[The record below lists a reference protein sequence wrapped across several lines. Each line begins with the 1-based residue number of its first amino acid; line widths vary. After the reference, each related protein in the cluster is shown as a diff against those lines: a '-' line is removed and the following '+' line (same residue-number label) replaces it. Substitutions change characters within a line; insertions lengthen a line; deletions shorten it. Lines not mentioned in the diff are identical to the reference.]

1 MPTSAKRPDRI
12 SMKPV
17 VILPRN
23 ITPPDGRT
31 APRRRL
37 LIASLQIAA
46 WALIAATLA
55 GFAGRLFW
63 ILDLFSHFRLHYFW
77 GLTICAV
84 TLSALKRHKLA
95 LIPGIFALVNLGLIV
110 PLYLRDSRPTA
121 TSKTAGFR
129 ILSLNL
135 QSTNREFG
143 ALREY
148 VRQKSPDVAVFS
160 TVSHD
165 WAVQLEP
172 LGAEFPYH
180 KIFLPPD
187 GGIYGIAIF
196 SRHFLSDVTPLNLGD
211 GNLAVGA
218 GLIVES
224 QPVTIFGVHTDSP
237 RSRAQ
242 TASRD
247 RQLARLAESIARQR
261 FEVVVVGDL
270 NTTSWSYAF
279 NDLLRASDLRDSR
292 AGFGVEASWPAAL
305 GPLGIAIDHCLIS
318 REISVKRREI
328 GANICSDHR
337 PLVVD
342 LTVKAE

>member
-1 MPTSAKRPDRI
+1 
-12 SMKPV
+12 V
-17 VILPRN
+17 
-23 ITPPDGRT
+23 
-31 APRRRL
+31 
-37 LIASLQIAA
+37 
-46 WALIAATLA
+46 TLA
-55 GFAGRLFW
+55 ALGR
-63 ILDLFSHFRLHYFW
+63 R
-77 GLTICAV
+77 
-84 TLSALKRHKLA
+84 KLA
-95 LIPGIFALVNLGLIV
+95 VIPGIFALLNLALIA
-110 PLYLRDSRPTA
+110 PLYVGGSDTA
-121 TSKTAGFR
+121 GRSKTAGFR

-180 KIFLPPD
+180 KIFLPPE
-187 GGIYGIAIF
+187 GGIFGIAIF
-196 SRHFLSDVTPLNLGD
+196 SRHFLSDVSPLNLGD
-211 GNLAVGA
+211 GNLAIGA

-224 QPVTIFGVHTDSP
+224 QPVTIFGVHSDSP
-237 RSRAQ
+237 RSRAR

-247 RQLARLAESIARQR
+247 RQLARLAEFVVRQK

-292 AGFGVEASWPAAL
+292 PGFGVQASWPAAL
-305 GPLGIAIDHCLIS
+305 GPLGIAIDHCLVS
-318 REISVKRREI
+318 PGISVKRREI
-328 GANICSDHR
+328 GADICSDHR

>member
-1 MPTSAKRPDRI
+1 
-12 SMKPV
+12 MKPV
-17 VILPRN
+17 VIVPRN
-23 ITPPDGRT
+23 IRPPHGRT
-31 APRRRL
+31 APQRRL
-37 LIASLQIAA
+37 LIASVQIAA

-63 ILDLFSHFRLHYFW
+63 IFDLFSHFRVHYFW
-77 GLTICAV
+77 GLTVCAV
-84 TLSALKRHKLA
+84 ALAALKRRKLA
-95 LIPGIFALVNLGLIV
+95 VIPGIFALVNLALIV
-110 PLYLRDSRPTA
+110 PLYLGDPRPA
-121 TSKTAGFR
+121 ARSKTAGFR

-160 TVSHD
+160 TVNHD

-180 KIFLPPD
+180 KIFLPPE

-196 SRHFLSDVTPLNLGD
+196 SRHFLSDVSPLNLGD
-211 GNLAVGA
+211 GNLAIGA
-218 GLIVES
+218 GLFIES

-247 RQLARLAESIARQR
+247 RQLTRLAESIARQR
-261 FEVVVVGDL
+261 FEVVVVGDF

-292 AGFGVEASWPAAL
+292 PGFGVEASWPAAL

-318 REISVKRREI
+318 REIRVKRREI
-328 GANICSDHR
+328 GADICSDHR